1 MATVIDIREGLSLTR
16 DAEGVYRTEHDL
28 TTDGLCVTLTEAL
41 AEIKDEDPATF
52 ISDFSTYADPDAL
65 NRLFRVRPN
74 GEHRDLG
81 GSLTLEIQDA
91 DVTVHADGEIEIE
104 V

>member
-1 MATVIDIREGLSLTR
+1 MAMSTRIREGLSLEY
-16 DAEGVYRTEHDL
+16 DAEGVYRTEHDM
-28 TTDGLCVTLTEAL
+28 TSDGLCLTITEAL
-41 AEIKDEDPATF
+41 AEIEGVDPAEL
-52 ISDFSTYADPDAL
+52 IDGFSKYADPDAL

-74 GEHRDLG
+74 GEHRDLEG
-81 GSLTLEIQDA
+81 HVELEIRGA